1 MDVLKSISFS
11 IALFII
17 GAIFLLLG
25 LSGGITI
32 SGNSLI
38 MQESWAKILS
48 SVIGGLLVIIS
59 IWIEVKPKLSG
70 KSGKETA
77 IKNGEKARADNF
89 FYTLDDKSAE
99 SFPSMVEGAIRVQ
112 ILGRTAVNLLGQYEK
127 LFEQLGKSGCEIQ
140 LLFVDPLCETAKFI
154 YGSNPEVY
162 KNNIISASQH
172 LNRMKGLIGHRLQV
186 KVTKHAPTMSII
198 AIEKQD
204 MQKGFLQVQL
214 YFLHSAVGRDRP
226 IFRINRDDRWYGVF
240 RDEFTQLWSDSVEW
254 NISQFLEQTNKQ

>member
-1 MDVLKSISFS
+1 
-11 IALFII
+11 
-17 GAIFLLLG
+17 
-25 LSGGITI
+25 
-32 SGNSLI
+32 
-38 MQESWAKILS
+38 
-48 SVIGGLLVIIS
+48 
-59 IWIEVKPKLSG
+59 
-70 KSGKETA
+70 
-77 IKNGEKARADNF
+77 
-89 FYTLDDKSAE
+89 
-99 SFPSMVEGAIRVQ
+99 MVEGAIRVQ

-127 LFEQLGKSGCEIQ
+127 LFEQLGKDGCEIQ

-172 LNRMKGLIGHRLQV
+172 LSRMKNIVGHSLQV

-204 MQKGFLQVQL
+204 MQQGFLQVQL

-226 IFRINRDDRWYGVF
+226 IFRITRGDRWYRVF

-254 NISQFLEQTNKQ
+254 DMSHFLEQANK